1 MLRKKHIAAAQTNP
15 YGYMVTFTDMI
26 TLLLTFFVM
35 LVCMSSMGTKTIQ
48 NAFGVFSGGT
58 GALSH
63 GERGQLE
70 DLLTILA
77 KADQVP
83 PAKLMENKQIEGEV
97 FRFDDPAYRK
107 IVELLRN
114 DIRVKPAESGVAIE
128 LASYILFDTGEAN
141 IRPENLPM
149 LNRLADVIRAAGRY
163 PVSIECHTDGHP
175 AEGGQTE
182 AAWQLSLAR
191 AIAVLEYFTKDAGLP
206 PERFRVGGYG
216 PAKPAY
222 PGDTPEKR
230 VKNRRV
236 EIILYRE
243 KFG

>member
-1 MLRKKHIAAAQTNP
+1 MLRKSQVEAEHINP
-15 YGYMVTFTDMI
+15 FVYMVSFTDMI
-26 TLLLTFFVM
+26 GLLLTFFVM
-35 LVCMSSMGTKTIQ
+35 LVCMSSMGTRTIQ
-48 NAFGVFSGGT
+48 DAFGMFTSST
-58 GALSH
+58 GALSY
-63 GERGQLE
+63 GEKGQLE
-70 DLLTILA
+70 DLLAVLA
-77 KADQVP
+77 RADRVP
-83 PAKLMENKQIEGEV
+83 PAKLMENKRIEGEV
-97 FRFDDPAYRK
+97 FRFDDAGYQK
-107 IVELLRN
+107 IVELLKN
-114 DIRVKPAESGVAIE
+114 DIRVKPAEYGVAIE
-128 LASYILFDTGEAN
+128 LASYILFEAGEAN

-175 AEGGQTE
+175 TEGGHTE

-206 PERFRVGGYG
+206 AGRFRVGGYG

-222 PGDTPEKR
+222 PEDTPENR
-230 VKNRRV
+230 AKNRRV